1 MNPGGEPERDET
13 GLPPVD
19 IEIPDDARELDRD
32 VQAYYRELRA
42 QRRQQRGHRMRGSV
56 AKDGII
62 LPLLACCLILALI
75 TGTLLTVFTATSDQM
90 QGLPGGAGGAGK
102 ATARPSASS
111 SARPGSS
118 ASSNP
123 ASSGAASSGAASG
136 AGTSAAAS
144 GGTQAGAPAI
154 PDVVPGVLPK
164 AAIAVDGQPP
174 IPVGDLHRA
183 ALVLIPAQC
192 NCTAAVSWLI
202 GVVNGAHA
210 RTYLVYTDSTKTTA
224 DRLYKSLSFSLRTQ
238 TSLALAP
245 DDVLSDS
252 VPGTQDGRLAAILL
266 GPAKVAYATAFRAGD
281 NPTTLIRALTH

>member
-1 MNPGGEPERDET
+1 VNPGGEPERDET

-42 QRRQQRGHRMRGSV
+42 QRRQQRGHRMRGSL

-75 TGTLLTVFTATSDQM
+75 TGTLLTVFTATSDQL
-90 QGLPGGAGGAGK
+90 GLSGSGATGK
-102 ATARPSASS
+102 AAARPPASS
-111 SARPGSS
+111 RARSSATGSS
-118 ASSNP
+118 A
-123 ASSGAASSGAASG
+123 AASG
-136 AGTSAAAS
+136 TASGGATSRPTSPPTS

-164 AAIAVDGQPP
+164 AVIAVDGQAP
-174 IPVGDLHRA
+174 IPVQGLHQT

-202 GVVNGAHA
+202 GVVTGAHA
-210 RTYLVYTDSTKTTA
+210 RTYLIYTDST
-224 DRLYKSLSFSLRTQ
+224 RSSVEGLYRSLSGSQ
-238 TSLALAP
+238 QAQAYLARAP
-245 DDVLSDS
+245 DSALSS
-252 VPGTQDGRLAAILL
+252 TVPDTLPDGKLTAIML
-266 GPAKVAYATAFRAGD
+266 GPHKVAYATALRPGD
-281 NPTTLIRALTH
+281 DATTLIQALTH